1 MLLLKI
7 TPMTTTTRK
16 NDTTP
21 KSLGKYKITWRAMKQ
36 MTSPCKAGEKSW
48 STGGESSKTN
58 AVQTGATSRIS
69 FLLYLLTLLA
79 LSVRGAWSV
88 LGGGREHF
96 NGGLKGVVTCRRR
109 EHFDK
114 RIWTLHSFRRGCL
127 HWTDTLALLD
137 QHSLLL
143 ALEPGLWQ
151 TQGSLEVAQA
161 LCNLRDQ
168 VWENKRQGA
177 SQPVLW
183 CRCHRWRL

>member
-1 MLLLKI
+1 
-7 TPMTTTTRK
+7 
-16 NDTTP
+16 
-21 KSLGKYKITWRAMKQ
+21 MKQ

-48 STGGESSKTN
+48 STGRESSKTN
-58 AVQTGATSRIS
+58 AVQTGATSRKS

-88 LGGGREHF
+88 LGGGCEHF
-96 NGGLKGVVTCRRR
+96 NGGFKGVVTCRRR

-114 RIWTLHSFRRGCL
+114 WIWTLHSFRRGCL
-127 HWTDTLALLD
+127 HWTDALALLD
-137 QHSLLL
+137 QHSLLV

-161 LCNLRDQ
+161 LCNLRDHR
-168 VWENKRQGA
+168 WENKRQGA
-177 SQPVLW
+177 LQPVLQ